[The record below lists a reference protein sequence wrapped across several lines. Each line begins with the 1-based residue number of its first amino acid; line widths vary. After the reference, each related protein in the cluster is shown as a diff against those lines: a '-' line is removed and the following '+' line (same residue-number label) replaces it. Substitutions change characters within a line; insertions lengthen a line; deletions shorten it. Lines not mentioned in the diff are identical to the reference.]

1 MNLKSAIDNPHSA
14 INNPV
19 LSVTNIEHRYGKRTV
34 LRIPHLDVCKGELL
48 ALVGPSG
55 AGKSTLLRLLNYLER
70 PSAGQVSFHGKAY
83 TPEGIP
89 LAMRR
94 RITTVFQQPLL
105 LDMSVRRNVAYG
117 LRMRGER
124 NGNTRTEEAVAA
136 VGLSHLAD
144 ARASTLS
151 GGEAQ
156 RVSLAR
162 ALVLQPEVLLL
173 DEPTSNLDP
182 ANVRIIE
189 EIITTANQT
198 YRATIVI
205 VTHNVWQAR
214 RLAQRIAFLYD
225 GELLEQAPVDQFFE
239 SPQHPQTAAFLKG
252 DLVY

>member
-1 MNLKSAIDNPHSA
+1 MSAPETI
-14 INNPV
+14 
-19 LSVTNIEHRYGKRTV
+19 LSLENIEHRYGKRTV
-34 LRIPHLDVCKGELL
+34 LRVPKLDVYKGELL
-48 ALVGPSG
+48 GLVGPSG
-55 AGKSTLLRLLNYLER
+55 AGKSTLLRLLNFLER
-70 PSAGQVSFHGKAY
+70 PSEGQVCFHNEAY
-83 TPEGIP
+83 TAENIP
-89 LAMRR
+89 LHLRR

-105 LDMSVRRNVAYG
+105 LDMSVRRNVTYG

-124 NGNTRTEEAVAA
+124 DGAQRTDDALEA

-144 ARASTLS
+144 ARADTLS

-162 ALVLQPEVLLL
+162 ALVLAPEVLLL

-189 EIITTANQT
+189 EIIAKANRESGT
-198 YRATIVI
+198 TIVI
-205 VTHNVWQAR
+205 ITHNVWQAR
-214 RLAQRIAFLYD
+214 RLAQRVAFLYD

-239 SPQHPQTAAFLKG
+239 HPQHPQTIAFLQG